1 MKELTIF
8 LLCILVLSVIVN
20 KMKEN
25 KDIVQKTSRI
35 TNESFYVR
43 KLEDSQEAADILS
56 KLCQRLEIL
65 TKSLQD
71 NKSPEC
77 QRLLKRFDCSS
88 LSETVPGSKYTSYSV
103 NKGEQLA
110 ICIRNKE
117 TNVFLDM
124 NTITFVALHELAH
137 VMTEEIGHT
146 KTFWKNMKFLL
157 EQGEKV
163 NIYKPVDYSKSPVKY
178 CGMTIDSS
186 PYDFT
191 T

>member
-8 LLCILVLSVIVN
+8 LLCILVLFMITN

-25 KDIVQKTSRI
+25 KDIIQKTSRI

-56 KLCQRLEIL
+56 KLCQRLETL

-71 NKSPEC
+71 NKSPETH
-77 QRLLKRFDCSS
+77 RLLKRFNCSS

-117 TNVFLDM
+117 TNKFLDM

-137 VMTEEIGHT
+137 VMTEEVGHT

-163 NIYKPVDYSKSPVKY
+163 NIYKPIDYSKTPAKY

-191 T
+191 I

>member
-8 LLCILVLSVIVN
+8 LLCILVLFTIIN

-56 KLCQRLEIL
+56 KLCQRLETL

-77 QRLLKRFDCSS
+77 QRLLIRFDCSS

-117 TNVFLDM
+117 TNKFLDM

>member
-43 KLEDSQEAADILS
+43 KLEDSQEAVDILS

-117 TNVFLDM
+117 TNAFLDM

>member
-1 MKELTIF
+1 
-8 LLCILVLSVIVN
+8 
-20 KMKEN
+20 MKEN

-43 KLEDSQEAADILS
+43 KLEDSQEAVDILS
-56 KLCQRLEIL
+56 KICQRLEIL

-117 TNVFLDM
+117 TNAFLDM

-137 VMTEEIGHT
+137 VMTEEVGHT

>member
-8 LLCILVLSVIVN
+8 LFCILVLFVIIN

-157 EQGEKV
+157 EKGEKV

>member
-8 LLCILVLSVIVN
+8 LFCILVLFVIIN